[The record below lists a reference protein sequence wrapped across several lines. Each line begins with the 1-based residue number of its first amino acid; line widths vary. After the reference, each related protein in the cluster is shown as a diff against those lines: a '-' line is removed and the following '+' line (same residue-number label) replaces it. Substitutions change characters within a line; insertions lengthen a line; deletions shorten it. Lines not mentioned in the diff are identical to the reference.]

1 MENFEQDLRK
11 YRQDILKNFIQYVL
25 EIEPEEASQNALDIE
40 NVISDKVATKL
51 IHFMD
56 CMLQV
61 SSNKN
66 CSKNSQCGSC
76 CSKCNCDK

>member
-1 MENFEQDLRK
+1 MENFKQDIRK
-11 YRQDILKNFIQYVL
+11 YRQDILKNFIQDVL

-40 NVISDKVATKL
+40 NVMSDKVATKL

-61 SSNKN
+61 SPNKN
-66 CSKNSQCGSC
+66 CSKISQCGSRC
-76 CSKCNCDK
+76 NNCDCKK